1 MAELAEIKQKI
12 ADTEAKIKKAEDEG
26 KSEAYLISLQ
36 TTLSEQTAVW
46 KTLLASQGKFQLLSL
61 LIAISNPLLSTFV
74 FI

>member
-46 KTLLASQGKFQLLSL
+46 
-61 LIAISNPLLSTFV
+61 
-74 FI
+74 